1 MFEDDDRF
9 HGNARRDLTEDLD
22 AIDFACAMKDFKS
35 TQKNHHRIYR
45 DLNSIESIRSD
56 KKRVELFAK
65 NYRSKLTVVVDLL
78 YPPRTSTCPRKF
90 FG

>member
-1 MFEDDDRF
+1 MNDIKYDSIEQMFEDDDRF

-65 NYRSKLTVVVDLL
+65 NYRSKL
-78 YPPRTSTCPRKF
+78 K
-90 FG
+90 GI

>member
-22 AIDFACAMKDFKS
+22 VNDFAYAMKDFKCKFTS
-35 TQKNHHRIYR
+35 KNYHHIYR
-45 DLNSIESIRSD
+45 DLSSIESIRSD

-65 NYRSKLTVVVDLL
+65 NYRSKL
-78 YPPRTSTCPRKF
+78 K
-90 FG
+90 GI